1 MIILSCKVI
10 LVEVIMDIVYCV
22 CIVLDAVFFFCV
34 GQYLMVVMDEC
45 DKCLFLMVLMLDEKG
60 FIELYIGVFEINF
73 YVKAVMDC
81 IFKDY

>member
-10 LVEVIMDIVYCV
+10 LVEVIIDIVYWV
-22 CIVLDAVFFFCV
+22 CLVLDVVFLFCV

-60 FIELYIGVFEINF
+60 FIELYIGVFEFNL
-73 YVKAVMDC
+73 YVMVVMD
-81 IFKDY
+81 